1 MLIYGVMKPFEGKSI
16 KTEVL
21 SIVFLATFIITA
33 ALGGLSFYFS
43 KNRLVTML
51 GESIKGVAATSSNFI
66 NIQDLLLILNNSK
79 DISKRYRAVKDKGL
93 AHILEKQSESEPL
106 GEAGYADRAI
116 SLYIKYAQLLLNIK
130 KMNNIDSPINVYVR
144 DMHRLR
150 LILTSDNAMLTGTS
164 YTMRPEAEMAL
175 AASAP
180 QATRIY
186 KDRDGTWISAYAP
199 ILYQPLSKALAVI
212 EINQKIDLYVQ
223 KLDQEVWIILLV
235 CLVGFFSTALLSYQL
250 VNRVARA
257 VRKLDETAM
266 ELDMDNYDIRIDIK
280 REDEIG
286 HLARTFEKLRSSIR
300 EKIDELRL
308 SLAREK
314 KSHMESVLALTNII
328 ELRDPAM
335 RQHLYRVEKYALL
348 IAKAMRLG
356 REDIIKL
363 RYSCYLHDIGKIGVE
378 SALLQKVKLSKEDFE
393 EIKRHSEKGAKVIEG
408 IQFLQ
413 EAKDVVLYHQERYDG
428 KGYPKGLKGDEIP
441 LLARVV
447 AVADSFDAMTTDR
460 PYKPKVSFQE
470 AMRNIEEGSGT
481 QFDPKVC
488 EAFLKYRGKIEKIAK
503 RHFTE
508 DGSPI

>member
-1 MLIYGVMKPFEGKSI
+1 
-16 KTEVL
+16 
-21 SIVFLATFIITA
+21 
-33 ALGGLSFYFS
+33 
-43 KNRLVTML
+43 
-51 GESIKGVAATSSNFI
+51 
-66 NIQDLLLILNNSK
+66 
-79 DISKRYRAVKDKGL
+79 
-93 AHILEKQSESEPL
+93 
-106 GEAGYADRAI
+106 
-116 SLYIKYAQLLLNIK
+116 
-130 KMNNIDSPINVYVR
+130 
-144 DMHRLR
+144 
-150 LILTSDNAMLTGTS
+150 
-164 YTMRPEAEMAL
+164 
-175 AASAP
+175 
-180 QATRIY
+180 
-186 KDRDGTWISAYAP
+186 
-199 ILYQPLSKALAVI
+199 
-212 EINQKIDLYVQ
+212 
-223 KLDQEVWIILLV
+223 
-235 CLVGFFSTALLSYQL
+235 
-250 VNRVARA
+250 
-257 VRKLDETAM
+257 
-266 ELDMDNYDIRIDIK
+266 
-280 REDEIG
+280 
-286 HLARTFEKLRSSIR
+286 
-300 EKIDELRL
+300 
-308 SLAREK
+308 
-314 KSHMESVLALTNII
+314 MESVLALTNII